1 MRTDRSVRRHLG
13 GAQHNEG
20 GRRRGR
26 GKGPGG
32 SARTLSPFGGRAVA
46 LVIIYPN
53 GERELVA
60 PVTEAEAD
68 ALVAHLRLVSPRST
82 VLRAPCELKV
92 DVRGAMRRH
101 LEALAQFAA
110 ANLLTRRRRNAE
122 R

>member
-1 MRTDRSVRRHLG
+1 MRTDQSARRHLG

-92 DVRGAMRRH
+92 ERPRRDAPSFGGACPVRCREPPDATQ
-101 LEALAQFAA
+101 AQC
-110 ANLLTRRRRNAE
+110 
-122 R
+122 